1 MKKRIV
7 TMLVAGMM
15 LLSSTA
21 VYARDISGVSGTST
35 SAQVSSSFTVEP
47 NDLSQ
52 IVISVPENLD
62 LTLNDEETF
71 YTKDAVISA
80 KGTLRD
86 GYKLAISTGN
96 TATYSASE
104 HPDVT
109 GTVTFGTQE
118 WTSAQLAA
126 SNTTLDSRD
135 INIKVNADD
144 VTESA
149 TYTANVSFNVSVSK
163 VNP

>member
-1 MKKRIV
+1 M
-7 TMLVAGMM
+7 TMLLASMM
-15 LLSSTA
+15 LLSSTG
-21 VYARDISGVSGTST
+21 VYAQDISGVSGSST

-62 LTLNDEETF
+62 LTLNEEETY

-86 GYKLAISTGN
+86 GYKLAISTGS
-96 TATYSASE
+96 TATYSASG
-104 HPDVT
+104 HPDIT
-109 GTVTFGTQE
+109 GAVTFGTQE

-135 INIKVNADD
+135 INIKVDAND

-149 TYTANVSFNVSVSK
+149 TYSASLNFNVSVSK
-163 VNP
+163 VN